1 MTALDGIRFVDVDA
15 ALAGTFL
22 DYARTFGVAHGESGI
37 AHDELAGFDPAEEP
51 AVLAL
56 DDLDAPLAAASVM
69 LDGQAGDGQARFRVL
84 HAIDPALYPA
94 LIEAVVAR
102 VPGAFDP
109 VCLFLPEH
117 AGAIEDVLSSSGF
130 VESRRAYVMLHP
142 SPMAVTELELPAETM
157 LAEALPAVSADWAN
171 IVNAAFRG
179 YPEHRHLTAEHAAH
193 LLARPGVIKSGTL
206 IAYRG
211 GTPAGVVMTVADPES
226 PYEAE
231 IETLAVLPANQHV
244 GLGRALL
251 RAALLAA
258 GRDGRSSALL
268 SVSTFSKRAMAICLD
283 AGFGVHDVRVCWQL
297 DRR

>member
-1 MTALDGIRFVDVDA
+1 MAALDGVRFVDVDA

-22 DYARTFGVAHGESGI
+22 DYARTFSATHGESGI
-37 AHDELAGFDPAEEP
+37 VHDELSGFDPAVEP

-56 DDLDAPLAAASVM
+56 DDLDAPLGAASVT
-69 LDGQAGDGQARFRVL
+69 LDAHVDDGHARFRVL

-94 LIEAVVAR
+94 LIDATLAR
-102 VPGAFDP
+102 VPSAFGR
-109 VCLFLPEH
+109 VCLVLPQH
-117 AGAIEDVLSSSGF
+117 AGAIEDVLASSGF
-130 VESRRAYVMLHP
+130 VESRQAYVMLHP

-157 LAEALPAVSADWAN
+157 IAEALPTVATDWAN

-179 YPEHRHLTAEHAAH
+179 YPEHGHLTAEHAAE
-193 LLARPGVIKSGTL
+193 LLSRPEVIKSGTL

-211 GTPAGVVMTVADPES
+211 GTPAGVVMTAADPES

-231 IETLAVLPANQHV
+231 IETLAVLPADQHV

-258 GRDGRSSALL
+258 GRDGRSSVLL
-268 SVSTFSKRAMAICLD
+268 SVSTFSKRAMAMYLD
-283 AGFGVHDVRVCWQL
+283 AGFSVHDVRVCWQI
-297 DRR
+297 DRS